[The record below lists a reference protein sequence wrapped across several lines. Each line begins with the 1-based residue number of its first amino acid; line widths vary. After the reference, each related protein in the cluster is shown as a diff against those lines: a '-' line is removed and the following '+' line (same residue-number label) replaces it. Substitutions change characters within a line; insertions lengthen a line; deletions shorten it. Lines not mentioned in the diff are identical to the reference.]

1 MLGWALVLGPL
12 GILAY
17 RYRWARAAFF
27 AILGA
32 VFVSAGGRNGVAIGL
47 AFLVLAAAPIL
58 VATIRRDRP
67 DR

>member
-1 MLGWALVLGPL
+1 V
-12 GILAY
+12 ILAY